1 MSESEKI
8 EDSELEISDIL
19 ESPDENYEKQ
29 RKKLDEINRKEVEK
43 LKQLTLQGL
52 FLNKIQMNKISKS
65 LIEIQVHWWFEIDLE
80 VFLES

>member
-65 LIEIQVHWWFEIDLE
+65 LIEIQVH
-80 VFLES
+80 

>member
-52 FLNKIQMNKISKS
+52 FLNKIQMNRISKS